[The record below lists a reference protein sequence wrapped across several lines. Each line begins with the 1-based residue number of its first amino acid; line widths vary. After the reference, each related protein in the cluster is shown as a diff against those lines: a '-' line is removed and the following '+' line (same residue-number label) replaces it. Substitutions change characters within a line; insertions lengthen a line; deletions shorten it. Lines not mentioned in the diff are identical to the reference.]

1 MTSIKD
7 LIIEKMKLNL
17 IQSFKNNNIDD
28 FIIEEIFNNYDFN
41 YELNDNYNIIYPNIK
56 LLFFIYEN
64 FDISL
69 KNNNKNIN
77 ILTDEKILNYFI

>member
-77 ILTDEKILNYFI
+77 ILTDGKILNYFI